1 MDNHIIPEEVKKTS
15 EPEKAS
21 PEKSHSLFSLRNK
34 IFVSFF
40 LSILFVIIIGIVSY
54 NAASG
59 GLAEKFTDS
68 SLQVSQMAMD
78 YVDVG
83 LAFIKG
89 EALQYMVDADLISY
103 GLGTMENDRIARNNF
118 LTDTRSGLVAVHY
131 MNSMINNIHI
141 LGYYPGDQ

>member
-1 MDNHIIPEEVKKTS
+1 MDNRIIPEEVKKIS
-15 EPEKAS
+15 GPEKAS
-21 PEKSHSLFSLRNK
+21 PKKSHSLFSLRNK

-40 LSILFVIIIGIVSY
+40 LPILFVIIIGIVSY

-83 LAFIKG
+83 LAFIKVQP
-89 EALQYMVDADLISY
+89 LS
-103 GLGTMENDRIARNNF
+103 
-118 LTDTRSGLVAVHY
+118 
-131 MNSMINNIHI
+131 
-141 LGYYPGDQ
+141 